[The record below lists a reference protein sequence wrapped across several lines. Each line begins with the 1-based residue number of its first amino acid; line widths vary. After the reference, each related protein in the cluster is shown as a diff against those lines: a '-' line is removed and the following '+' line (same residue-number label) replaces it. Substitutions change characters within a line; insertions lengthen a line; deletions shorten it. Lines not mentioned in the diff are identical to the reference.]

1 MTNPYQPQIY
11 DAVLGGD
18 NPPPVTAAV
27 LGGIAGVKRRFAA
40 KAIEEKSAALKEAVN
55 YPHKGGLEILIQALK
70 DPDQIIQKYAYLI
83 LRDREEREVKEALY
97 NFNIHKFFSCKKTIK
112 GHIHTINSIA
122 FSPNNS
128 KLASCGN
135 DGTIKIWDVKLGTEI
150 KTLTGHTGMV
160 YDLAWTPD
168 GKKLASGGYDGT
180 VKIWDVR
187 SGSLQAALTGHTGK
201 VLGVA
206 IAPGGSGIA
215 SCSEDKSIKIW
226 DMNNGTLLHTLRGHA
241 GMVQSIAY
249 SRQGRQL
256 ISGSEDGTIKIWD
269 IDIAQQIRTLR
280 GHDRSV
286 TSIAIAPIDV
296 PSPAADTREGD
307 SYTTRPDH
315 NIVASG
321 SWDGYIKIWDA
332 HTGELKRTLTNHND
346 WVTGVTI
353 SADGRTLVSCSCD
366 RTIKIIDIATGTL
379 RKTLRGHTQ
388 RVSGVAISP
397 DGKTIASCSRDS
409 TIKIWGIGS

>member
-1 MTNPYQPQIY
+1 MTNQPKIY

-40 KAIEEKSAALKEAVN
+40 KAIEEKRAALKEAVN
-55 YPHKGGLEILIQALK
+55 YPHKGGLDILIQALK
-70 DPDQIIQKYAYLI
+70 DPDSIIQKYAYFL
-83 LRDREEREVKEALY
+83 LKDREEVEVKAALID
-97 NFNIHKFFSCKKTIK
+97 FNIYQLFTCKKTVK
-112 GHIHTINSIA
+112 GHIHSINSIA
-122 FSPNNS
+122 FSPTES

-135 DGTIKIWDVKLGTEI
+135 DGTIKIWDGKLGTEI

-168 GKKLASGGYDGT
+168 GKRLASGGYDGT
-180 VKIWDVR
+180 VKIWDVQ
-187 SGSLQAALTGHTGK
+187 SGTLLGALTGHTGK

-206 IAPGGSGIA
+206 VAPGGSGIA

-241 GMVQSIAY
+241 GMVQSVAY
-249 SRQGRQL
+249 SDEGRQL

-269 IDIAQQIRTLR
+269 IGSDTGSRPEPIGLRSVGVRVRRTLR

-286 TSIAIAPIDV
+286 TSIAIAPINA
-296 PSPAADTREGD
+296 PSSLPL
-307 SYTTRPDH
+307 
-315 NIVASG
+315 VASG